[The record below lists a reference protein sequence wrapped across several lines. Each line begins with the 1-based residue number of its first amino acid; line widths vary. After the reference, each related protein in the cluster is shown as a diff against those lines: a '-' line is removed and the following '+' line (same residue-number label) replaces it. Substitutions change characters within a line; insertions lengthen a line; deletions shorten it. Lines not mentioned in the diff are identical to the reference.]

1 MGYWHETCFIS
12 NLPIIGD
19 GQVVALRTKTA
30 GDIEFFMEQP
40 YFCSMISIA
49 KGILDPYGELENI
62 TDKHIGERLK
72 NYKFNTDKGFI
83 MFCYADLWQKLVAKS
98 KEFFGSKIDEIAE
111 INPNIKLS
119 ELEIE
124 IICFSVFMY
133 YARAGFPANLQ
144 RGSQRTNTSCRKFI
158 AEITLEKVEEIEKL
172 KEIDEF

>member
-19 GQVVALRTKTA
+19 GQVVALLTKTE
-30 GDIEFFMEQP
+30 GDMEFSMEYP
-40 YFCSMISIA
+40 FFSIISIA
-49 KGILDPYGELENI
+49 KGTLDPYGELENI
-62 TDKHIGERLK
+62 TDEHIGEKLK

-111 INPNIKLS
+111 TNPNVKLS

-124 IICFSVFMY
+124 MICFSAFMY

-172 KEIDEF
+172 KEKDE